1 MRPWPLLR
9 DFFALSLFFLSV
21 YGFAVLGH
29 AYGL

>member
-1 MRPWPLLR
+1 MAPWMLVR
-9 DFFALSLFFLSV
+9 DFFALLLFFASL